1 MVDEKIKGTK
11 TEENLKAAIAGES
24 GARVKYEMF
33 AEKAEEEGYE
43 QIANIFR
50 EASHN
55 EKEHAK
61 LWTKFLN
68 GGELLDTIEN
78 LESAIDGEHYEWT
91 TMYREFA
98 DVAEEEGFPILA
110 AKFRMVGNIEEMHE
124 ERYAKLLK
132 NIKDD
137 EVFSKD
143 EDVEWICEN
152 CGFTMT
158 GKQAPPMCPV
168 CGYAQAFFEIRAKNY

>member
-11 TEENLKAAIAGES
+11 TEENLKAAVAGES

-33 AEKAEEEGYE
+33 AEKAREEGYE
-43 QIANIFR
+43 QIADIFL

-68 GGELLDTIEN
+68 GGEIPTTTEN
-78 LESAIDGEHYEWT
+78 LKAAIAGENYEWT
-91 TMYREFA
+91 QMYKQFA
-98 DVAEEEGFPILA
+98 EDAAEEGFDIIA
-110 AKFRMVGNIEEMHE
+110 AKLRLVGNIESMHE

-132 NIKDD
+132 NIEDE
-137 EVFSKD
+137 EVFKK
-143 EDVEWICEN
+143 EEPEEWICEN

-158 GKQAPPMCPV
+158 GKEAPQMCPV
-168 CGYAQAFFEIRAKNY
+168 CGYSQAYFEIRAHNY